1 VNHYEPARLV
11 SLGVV
16 FTISLVLVF
25 GSVLLSLSVI
35 NVALAVDMPD
45 APATQDTVTARNDG
59 NDDQDEGN
67 DQPDDLPDPDDAPVT
82 TETITPRENEG
93 SKEDDDNSGQSSGNN
108 GNGDNA
114 ERATSD
120 VKVTNKPDC
129 PVGQEPGLFTPCM
142 PIQPMQTCE
151 DAAAYNCIPIQSCGN
166 DVAASQPRDLTVT
179 ELDNCNEVSDP
190 DSIE

>member
-1 VNHYEPARLV
+1 M
-11 SLGVV
+11 
-16 FTISLVLVF
+16 VLVF
-25 GSVLLSLSVI
+25 GSILLSPSII

-45 APATQDTVTARNDG
+45 APATQDTVTTGEDET
-59 NDDQDEGN
+59 DDNKDDEGN
-67 DQPDDLPDPDDAPVT
+67 YQPDGLPDPEDAPVT
-82 TETITPRENEG
+82 TETITPGENEG
-93 SKEDDDNSGQSSGNN
+93 SKEDDDDNSGQSNGNN

-179 ELDNCNEVSDP
+179 ELDNCNEVWDP
-190 DSIE
+190 DSIEK